1 MSLLML
7 KSKQSYGSKSSLPKR
22 FHFSGESEELHR
34 HLPSMTICM
43 RTLSHEGRSGETSVS
58 LGSIHILA
66 LLPRG
71 CVPTGKSHHLSE
83 PSLLREGSQ
92 D

>member
-7 KSKQSYGSKSSLPKR
+7 KSKQSYGSESSLPKR

-58 LGSIHILA
+58 LGSRKVASGSPPGAPQFSVWLA
-66 LLPRG
+66 PCRG
-71 CVPTGKSHHLSE
+71 SSE
-83 PSLLREGSQ
+83 LGHQ
-92 D
+92 